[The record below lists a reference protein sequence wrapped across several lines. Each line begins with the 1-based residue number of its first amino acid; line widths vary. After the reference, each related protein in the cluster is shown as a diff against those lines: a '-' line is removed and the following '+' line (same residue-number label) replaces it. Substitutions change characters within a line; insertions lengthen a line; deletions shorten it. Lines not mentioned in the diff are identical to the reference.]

1 MVKKIMA
8 TLKKAFESDAA
19 AVVMGLALAYG
30 YIRFAIAFIDYMKG
44 DGP

>member
-1 MVKKIMA
+1 MKRVKDVLAAI
-8 TLKKAFESDAA
+8 LNSDAA